1 MDLRQLEDS
10 VGPVMMTMFRELQ
23 GIRIA
28 LESIAAPKPQG
39 PKLDKDTQAVALMLT
54 MEKPTKRKIAAALGF
69 ASHGS
74 LTRER
79 FPRFCK
85 AWDQFA
91 IMRTV
96 TGGNGRSVTSLDGED
111 DFGNDDN

>member
-1 MDLRQLEDS
+1 MDFSQLEDS
-10 VGPVMMTMFRELQ
+10 VGTLTVGIFRELQ

-28 LESIAAPKPQG
+28 LESIASPKPSG

-54 MEKPTKRKIAAALGF
+54 MEKPTKRKIASALGY
-69 ASHGS
+69 ANHQALSR
-74 LTRER
+74 L
-79 FPRFCK
+79 PRFCK

-96 TGGNGRSVTSLDGED
+96 TGGNGRSIVGHAGED
-111 DFGNDDN
+111 DFSEDEG